1 MPLHYTLQKLR
12 RSPATPSFGHKN
24 FKYFALVIDGT
35 PEVVRLAI
43 NSDKYFV
50 QVPAPVRARMMV
62 NSTPSDLGGKQWTE
76 PVPPE
81 PYRLVADVD
90 AAFEQQILDLVQRQ
104 TDSGC
109 TSSPS
114 DG

>member
-12 RSPATPSFGHKN
+12 RSPATPSCGHKN

-50 QVPAPVRARMMV
+50 QVPALVRARMMM
-62 NSTPSDLGGKQWTE
+62 NSMPADLGGKQRTD

-81 PYRLVADVD
+81 PHRLVADID
-90 AAFEQQILDLVQRQ
+90 TALKQQVLDLAQQ
-104 TDSGC
+104 
-109 TSSPS
+109 
-114 DG
+114 